1 MNESQHDQ
9 LNILPSPRGLYSLT
23 ALAASSFA
31 FFRPQGAPDEISQR
45 TGPGRTLEGCPS
57 LSLSEGINVKVSA
70 SSIRPPSSESHATP
84 RKSSFLFPLS
94 LFLSL
99 SLSLSP
105 PIPRHLGALPMK
117 MINFLSHSSLR
128 TLLAFASTYDESFF
142 FLPLSF
148 PRRAPTHTIS
158 SPVPTAS
165 FFATACLNKRCESMA
180 RN

>member
-1 MNESQHDQ
+1 
-9 LNILPSPRGLYSLT
+9 
-23 ALAASSFA
+23 
-31 FFRPQGAPDEISQR
+31 
-45 TGPGRTLEGCPS
+45 
-57 LSLSEGINVKVSA
+57 
-70 SSIRPPSSESHATP
+70 
-84 RKSSFLFPLS
+84 
-94 LFLSL
+94 
-99 SLSLSP
+99 
-105 PIPRHLGALPMK
+105 MK

-180 RN
+180 RNWKSLNQGWLRLESQKRRQTWIMKRMGVEWDWVTFLRGERSREQFYELFGNFLIKAREEARRVKKQASIEVKLKQLVHKSGGGLVLQRDKEMEVEMASS